1 VTMNAPVVPHVACPL
16 SHDRAYDTPSEVKA
30 EAGEVVVD
38 GPDGVAVSLT
48 PDAALET
55 SQRLL
60 EGGLMAQGQRV
71 NSRRKA
77 DGAAD
82 GDRAS

>member
-1 VTMNAPVVPHVACPL
+1 MA
-16 SHDRAYDTPSEVKA
+16 HDRTYGTPSEVVA
-30 EAGEVVVD
+30 EAGEVIVD

-71 NSRRKA
+71 NGRRRA
-77 DGAAD
+77 RGGGAA
-82 GDRAS
+82 GEDRTKR